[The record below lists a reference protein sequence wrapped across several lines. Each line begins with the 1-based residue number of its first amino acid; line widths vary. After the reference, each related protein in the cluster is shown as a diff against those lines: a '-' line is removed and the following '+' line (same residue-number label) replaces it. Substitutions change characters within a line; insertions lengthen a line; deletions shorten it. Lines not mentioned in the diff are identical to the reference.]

1 MSRKEIEQRAMDLY
15 ARQLELEARL
25 EKLDMSDPSEDLAEA
40 IADPSLDVDTALRR
54 AAEIPS
60 KTRDRELLMNAID
73 ATRAARQAV
82 LRELAAYDAEALQRN
97 VDAQRRELSK
107 RENRQREL
115 IKALLDYEE
124 LDIRSAGHLGAA
136 IDPSGLLHVSK
147 TRMQAQ
153 AVDAQ
158 AREAQAVANRDVSC
172 GQCTGESLP
181 DLLHRFVDRD
191 NLYPQ
196 APLGWR
202 VVGPTLQS
210 IREWFA
216 SQQKAASDQSRFGRI
231 TWKLIWKGAAIV
243 TTDKYNVVSG
253 FSIEPH
259 RHVETFGPSTDP
271 PAKGAPIT
279 VVENVPRGHAPKIA
293 VR

>member
-1 MSRKEIEQRAMDLY
+1 
-15 ARQLELEARL
+15 
-25 EKLDMSDPSEDLAEA
+25 
-40 IADPSLDVDTALRR
+40 
-54 AAEIPS
+54 
-60 KTRDRELLMNAID
+60 
-73 ATRAARQAV
+73 
-82 LRELAAYDAEALQRN
+82 
-97 VDAQRRELSK
+97 
-107 RENRQREL
+107 
-115 IKALLDYEE
+115 
-124 LDIRSAGHLGAA
+124 
-136 IDPSGLLHVSK
+136 
-147 TRMQAQ
+147 
-153 AVDAQ
+153 
-158 AREAQAVANRDVSC
+158 
-172 GQCTGESLP
+172 
-181 DLLHRFVDRD
+181 
-191 NLYPQ
+191 
-196 APLGWR
+196 
-202 VVGPTLQS
+202 VVGPTLKS